1 MKPSVPVILWNDW
14 PALAS
19 WVGVVVGWVLYGG
32 FTLRKGGQHS
42 AHFFAP
48 LVAATLV
55 LLALLAWRI
64 GRVHRLFAR
73 GKEVPGEI
81 TGLWLDRD
89 RGRLEFC
96 YRVGETQCH
105 CWAPVHKTARV
116 LALSEGRSV
125 RVLVNPANPRQA
137 IVSELYTQALVMGTA
152 GTRSQ

>member
-1 MKPSVPVILWNDW
+1 VKPSTPVILWNDW

-19 WVGVVVGWVLYGG
+19 WIGLLMSWALYAGLPL
-32 FTLRKGGQHS
+32 FKRGQDH
-42 AHFFAP
+42 APFFP
-48 LVAATLV
+48 FVVAATLV

-64 GRVHRLFAR
+64 GRVHVLFAR

-96 YRVGETQCH
+96 YRVGETAYH

-116 LALSEGRSV
+116 LALEEGLAV
-125 RVLVNPANPRQA
+125 RVLVDPANPRHA
-137 IVSELYTQALVMGTA
+137 IVRDLYLQAEVTA
-152 GTRSQ
+152 ASRTGSQ

>member
-19 WVGVVVGWVLYGG
+19 WVGVVVGWALYGG
-32 FTLRKGGQHS
+32 FTLLKGGQHS
-42 AHFFAP
+42 AHFLAP

-64 GRVHRLFAR
+64 GRVHLLFAR

-81 TGLWLDRD
+81 TGLFLDRD

-96 YRVGETQCH
+96 YRVGETECRS
-105 CWAPVHKTARV
+105 WAPVHKTARV
-116 LALSEGRSV
+116 LALADGQQV
-125 RVLVNPANPRQA
+125 RVLADPTNPRQA
-137 IVSELYTQALVMGTA
+137 IVRELYIEAAVLAASRTQ
-152 GTRSQ
+152 